1 MFALV
6 SAVTYRP
13 AGLDDAELASD
24 LMSAAYPAITQD
36 PLMLRYRW
44 KYPRSGFESRR
55 FIAERERMPIGFVS
69 WIHGPWA
76 QVPDRHCE
84 IEVWLDRKE
93 LDPGLLISM
102 WQWISDRAIAED
114 SSLLLAYCG
123 EDEPEMLESLA
134 CLDFKR
140 ERLEKVWELDL
151 LRHGSRL
158 VAEAEEIK
166 ETMSRQGIL
175 LASLAQWHD
184 SEKLRKLHELDWLT
198 RRDIPTSVPVVQE
211 SLEDF
216 VRRTNG
222 PDRPADRYWVA
233 LDGDRPVALS
243 YLRFPPVRGTIWTGY
258 TCSHADY
265 RGRGIARAVKLQSL
279 AQAVELGVPLVMTDN
294 DAENAPMLHI
304 NERLGYVR
312 RPGFVEHHKRVEIA
326 GNA

>member
-1 MFALV
+1 LALV
-6 SAVTYRP
+6 STVTYRP
-13 AGLDDAELASD
+13 ATLDDAELASD
-24 LMSAAYPAITQD
+24 LMSAAYPAMTHD

-44 KYPRSGFESRR
+44 KYQRSGFESQR
-55 FIAERERMPIGFVS
+55 FIAEREGRPIGFLS

-84 IEVWLDRKE
+84 VEVWLDREE
-93 LDPGLLISM
+93 LDVARLLEM
-102 WQWISDRAIAED
+102 WRWISDCAVAEG
-114 SSLLLAYCG
+114 SSLLLAYCA

-134 CLDFKR
+134 RLDFKR

-151 LRHGSRL
+151 QHHSSRL
-158 VAEAEEIK
+158 LEEAAESRER
-166 ETMSRQGIL
+166 MSHEGIVL
-175 LASLAQWHD
+175 TTLADWSD
-184 SEKLRKLHELDWLT
+184 GERLRKLHELDALT
-198 RRDIPTSVPVVQE
+198 RQDIPTSLPILRE
-211 SLEDF
+211 SFEDF

-222 PDRPADRYWVA
+222 PDRRADRYWVA

-258 TCSHADY
+258 TCSHPDY

-279 AQAVELGVPLVMTDN
+279 AQAVELGVPLVVTDN

-312 RPGFVEHHKRVEIA
+312 RPGFVEHHKRV
-326 GNA
+326 